1 MEKPSKRN
9 LFDDDSSDGE
19 DYMKKVGGGI
29 LAGGDPVVEEKEP
42 AQADAVPGT
51 DLVADAKEDEE
62 YLPSGQPIADDD
74 YNPMPSTDD

>member
-29 LAGGDPVVEEKEP
+29 LDGGDPVVEEKET
-42 AQADAVPGT
+42 AQVDPVPESNLIADAH
-51 DLVADAKEDEE
+51 DEDE
-62 YLPSGQPIADDD
+62 YQPGGQPIVDDE